1 MDRLESCYFCG
12 TGDGSLDEYPVVPAS
27 LSPTTDEQAAVTLCP
42 DCRQKLATVVKRIEA
57 VAADQK
63 TPPSTPDR
71 SADAGGIDDIAAPPD
86 PPDLAEIEEDDPDEA
101 AEAAVEPDEPIDRI
115 DVDEPTEAEAADDG
129 DSEAE
134 EAEEAVQPPETLSPF
149 QYNKVMRLL
158 ENRDFPVEIAEF
170 EAIATNAYQLEPG
183 DVEAVI
189 EAAIDRGLIE
199 RGEDGETLV
208 RPG

>member
-27 LSPTTDEQAAVTLCP
+27 LSPAPDEQAAVTLCP

-57 VAADQK
+57 VAADQEA
-63 TPPSTPDR
+63 PPTTPDR
-71 SADAGGIDDIAAPPD
+71 SDDTGGIDDIAVPPEPPD
-86 PPDLAEIEEDDPDEA
+86 IDEIEEDEPDPEA
-101 AEAAVEPDEPIDRI
+101 DPAADEPIDRI
-115 DVDEPTEAEAADDG
+115 DVDEPAEPEADDEDAEAAG
-129 DSEAE
+129 AEATSPS
-134 EAEEAVQPPETLSPF
+134 QPPETLSPF

-158 ENRDFPVEIAEF
+158 ENREFPVEIAEF
-170 EAIATNAYQLEPG
+170 EAIATNAYQLEPS

-189 EAAIDRGLIE
+189 EAAIARGLIE

>member
-63 TPPSTPDR
+63 QPPSTPDR
-71 SADAGGIDDIAAPPD
+71 SADAGGIDDIASPPE
-86 PPDLAEIEEDDPDEA
+86 PPDLAEIEEDEPDDNGEA
-101 AEAAVEPDEPIDRI
+101 ESDEPIDRI
-115 DVDEPTEAEAADDG
+115 DVDEPGETEGAEVGEGESDAD
-129 DSEAE
+129 E
-134 EAEEAVQPPETLSPF
+134 EPSATPPETLSPF

-158 ENRDFPVEIAEF
+158 ENRDFPVAIAEF
-170 EAIATNAYQLEPG
+170 EAIATNAYQLEPS